1 MSSTTKVKLKKWL
14 KVQKLIS
21 VIECVLIE
29 YEKKKEGN
37 NQCQCGSWQCICQW
51 HIWLFT
57 PGIDE
62 TPFYIQIFVG
72 TSHFQNYSYYLVRLL
87 QISIDRYGFSII
99 CSIEFNS
106 LLSLR
111 NYVFVFFI
119 SIKSD
124 HRFYEIIVPQ
134 K

>member
-1 MSSTTKVKLKKWL
+1 M
-14 KVQKLIS
+14 

-57 PGIDE
+57 QGIDE

-72 TSHFQNYSYYLVRLL
+72 TSHFHNYSYYLVRLL
-87 QISIDRYGFSII
+87 QISVLGVED
-99 CSIEFNS
+99 
-106 LLSLR
+106 L
-111 NYVFVFFI
+111 
-119 SIKSD
+119 
-124 HRFYEIIVPQ
+124 YEIKIHFALSETIQVIYQ
-134 K
+134 SLQGKMVNSQQIRRISN